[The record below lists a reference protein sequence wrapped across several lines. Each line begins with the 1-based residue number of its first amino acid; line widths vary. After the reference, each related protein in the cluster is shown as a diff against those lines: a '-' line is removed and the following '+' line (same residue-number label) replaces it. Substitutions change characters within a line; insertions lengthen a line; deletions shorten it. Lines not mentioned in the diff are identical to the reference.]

1 MKTTSRET
9 ALKAFT
15 SCGRRTRT
23 KKSPFSQSNRPLI
36 DKDISSKCTAGKYD
50 LIDLEWTDK
59 ISECPVYRPSFEE
72 FEDPLNY
79 LQKIAAEAS
88 QYGICKIVSPIKP
101 SVPAA
106 EVLKDFKF
114 STYVQPLRLTE
125 WDMDDKVTFSMGE
138 REYTFNTFKS
148 MADENFVC
156 RFSCSEYLSPEQLE
170 KNFWLEMS
178 SGKEETV
185 EYAINVDGSAFSSDP
200 DDQLGASKWN
210 LKTLPKLPNSILR
223 LVEHEIPGVT
233 NPMLYIGMLF
243 SMFAWHVEDHYLF
256 SINYHHTGAPKTWYG
271 VPGHAAL
278 QFEKVVLDL
287 VYAHDILSI
296 GDEDGVFKEIA
307 GKTTM
312 FPPSTL
318 LQHSV
323 PVYKAVQ
330 MPGEFVVTFPRAYHA
345 GFSNGF
351 NCGEAVNFALGDWFP
366 FGELASKRYA
376 RIGMMAILPCE
387 EILCKEAVHLL
398 KHEDLNRS
406 SAGVATH
413 NSVEVSFVRHM
424 RLFSSALWK
433 LKNRVEN
440 LKESSILLP
449 NSHGTIICGTC
460 KRDCYLAFL
469 ECNQCFHLLC
479 HFHDINSLDCPCGG
493 KRNLFI
499 RENIRDM
506 EELAQKLEEEGIM
519 RKIHKE
525 TNCGNNVSL
534 QPNAII
540 FCIKSELIPHSKN
553 EDLQR
558 QESGA
563 RRTGESIM
571 EMTTIKARGKDDDC
585 DSDMVK
591 PNKRGCLDLTG
602 LLPFFGACKRARR
615 SCKLQKTRT
624 KFNEPASEVPS
635 SA

>member
-1 MKTTSRET
+1 MFWRIFLWCS
-9 ALKAFT
+9 L
-15 SCGRRTRT
+15 T
-23 KKSPFSQSNRPLI
+23 KNNFKFRN
-36 DKDISSKCTAGKYD
+36 
-50 LIDLEWTDK
+50 
-59 ISECPVYRPSFEE
+59 
-72 FEDPLNY
+72 
-79 LQKIAAEAS
+79 LQD
-88 QYGICKIVSPIKP
+88 CSPIKP

-138 REYTFNTFKS
+138 
-148 MADENFVC
+148 
-156 RFSCSEYLSPEQLE
+156 
-170 KNFWLEMS
+170 

-210 LKTLPKLPNSILR
+210 LK
-223 LVEHEIPGVT
+223 GVT

-278 QFEKVVLDL
+278 QFEKVVLDH
-287 VYAHDILSI
+287 V
-296 GDEDGVFKEIA
+296 
-307 GKTTM
+307 
-312 FPPSTL
+312 TL

-387 EILCKEAVHLL
+387 EIL
-398 KHEDLNRS
+398 
-406 SAGVATH
+406 
-413 NSVEVSFVRHM
+413 
-424 RLFSSALWK
+424 
-433 LKNRVEN
+433 
-440 LKESSILLP
+440 
-449 NSHGTIICGTC
+449 
-460 KRDCYLAFL
+460 Y
-469 ECNQCFHLLC
+469 
-479 HFHDINSLDCPCGG
+479 INSLDCPCGG

-506 EELAQKLEEEGIM
+506 EELAQKLEEEEGIM

-571 EMTTIKARGKDDDC
+571 EMTTL
-585 DSDMVK
+585 K
-591 PNKRGCLDLTG
+591 PGEKMMIVILIW
-602 LLPFFGACKRARR
+602 
-615 SCKLQKTRT
+615 
-624 KFNEPASEVPS
+624 
-635 SA
+635 

>member
-36 DKDISSKCTAGKYD
+36 EKVISSKCTAGKYD

-138 REYTFNTFKS
+138 R
-148 MADENFVC
+148 
-156 RFSCSEYLSPEQLE
+156 FSCSEYLSPEQLE
-170 KNFWLEMS
+170 NNFWLEMS

-210 LKTLPKLPNSILR
+210 LK
-223 LVEHEIPGVT
+223 GVT

-278 QFEKVVLDL
+278 QFEKVVLDH
-287 VYAHDILSI
+287 VYVHDILKI

-387 EILCKEAVHLL
+387 EIL
-398 KHEDLNRS
+398 
-406 SAGVATH
+406 
-413 NSVEVSFVRHM
+413 
-424 RLFSSALWK
+424 
-433 LKNRVEN
+433 
-440 LKESSILLP
+440 
-449 NSHGTIICGTC
+449 
-460 KRDCYLAFL
+460 Y
-469 ECNQCFHLLC
+469 
-479 HFHDINSLDCPCGG
+479 INSLGCPCGG

-506 EELAQKLEEEGIM
+506 EELAQKLEEEEGIM

-591 PNKRGCLDLTG
+591 PNKRGCL
-602 LLPFFGACKRARR
+602 A
-615 SCKLQKTRT
+615 
-624 KFNEPASEVPS
+624 
-635 SA
+635 